1 MFALINRTG
10 QRDSALSAAYTVV
23 HRGFKSANKPTRS
36 LIKFMQTLN
45 FLLSMLLC
53 CKKYLKVGPHIPKI
67 VFSPLGECEPTDGY
81 DSQHR
86 AAKHTALCDS
96 TTKGQE

>member
-1 MFALINRTG
+1 
-10 QRDSALSAAYTVV
+10 
-23 HRGFKSANKPTRS
+23 
-36 LIKFMQTLN
+36 
-45 FLLSMLLC
+45 MLFC

-86 AAKHTALCDS
+86 AAKHTVWQHDKGARVDLENSWKTQSEQIRDS
-96 TTKGQE
+96 EAGNLN

>member
-1 MFALINRTG
+1 
-10 QRDSALSAAYTVV
+10 
-23 HRGFKSANKPTRS
+23 
-36 LIKFMQTLN
+36 
-45 FLLSMLLC
+45 MLLC

-86 AAKHTALCDS
+86 AAKHTALYDS